1 MRQPLKPARIFPVR
15 MDSDHSETDSA
26 DTGGSVV
33 DAWSRNRSAAI
44 IVVGLTLLCVGVVL
58 LVTRRLDRASLLL
71 ACRCQLFLMALAAPV
86 VLWRA
91 ARRIDAL
98 VRVGAMS
105 DSFGL
110 FLLVV
115 AIFSPTLTVG
125 RAIGVYLMLLAVVL
139 LGVGVFTTLRL
150 AGLARVLAVGGSG
163 ITLLGIAMAAFV
175 PLPSR
180 INVDLAV
187 QDLLQV
193 GSTQTDWLITAL
205 VLAAAGG
212 MVWTGGYLIEHR
224 RANGWR

>member
-26 DTGGSVV
+26 DIGGSVV
-33 DAWSRNRSAAI
+33 HAWSRNRTAAI

>member
-1 MRQPLKPARIFPVR
+1 MG
-15 MDSDHSETDSA
+15 SDHSEADSA
-26 DTGGSVV
+26 DMGDSVV
-33 DAWSRNRSAAI
+33 HAWSRNRTAAI

-58 LVTRRLDRASLLL
+58 LLTRRVDRATLLL
-71 ACRCQLFLMALAAPV
+71 SCRCQLFLMALAAPV

-91 ARRIDAL
+91 AHRIDAL

-105 DSFGL
+105 DGFGL

-115 AIFSPTLTVG
+115 AIFSPALTVG
-125 RAIGVYLMLLAVVL
+125 RAIGVYLILLTVVL

-150 AGLARVLAVGGSG
+150 AGLVRVLAVGGSG
-163 ITLLGIAMAAFV
+163 ITLLAIAMAAFV

-180 INVDLAV
+180 INVDLAM

-193 GSTQTDWLITAL
+193 GPTQTDWLITAL

-212 MVWTGGYLIEHR
+212 MVWTAGYLVEHH

>member
-1 MRQPLKPARIFPVR
+1 MRQPLKPARIFPIR
-15 MDSDHSETDSA
+15 MDSDHSETDST
-26 DTGGSVV
+26 DSGGSVV
-33 DAWSRNRSAAI
+33 DAWSRNRSVAMV
-44 IVVGLTLLCVGVVL
+44 VVGLTLLCAGVVL

-71 ACRCQLFLMALAAPV
+71 ACRCQLFLMALAGPV

-105 DSFGL
+105 DGFGL

-115 AIFSPTLTVG
+115 AIFSPVLTVG
-125 RAIGVYLMLLAVVL
+125 RAIAVYAMLVAVVL

-150 AGLARVLAVGGSG
+150 AGLGRAPAVGTSG
-163 ITLLGIAMAAFV
+163 AVLLGVAISVFL

-180 INVDLAV
+180 INVDLAM
-187 QDLLQV
+187 QGILQV
-193 GSTQTDWLITAL
+193 GTVQTDWLITAL

-212 MVWTGGYLIEHR
+212 MVWTGGYLVEHH

>member
-1 MRQPLKPARIFPVR
+1 
-15 MDSDHSETDSA
+15 
-26 DTGGSVV
+26 VV